1 VSTIPAAGVGR
12 SPAAPAARECGA
24 ISAVA
29 GQSQREMRE
38 WAARYPGLL
47 DAKTTDPA
55 MFGTLAAAAA
65 FSGPRLSAADL
76 RMANRVCLWCFGL
89 DWRID
94 YVATSE
100 REVHDIVGRC
110 MAVADGAA
118 PGAGDE
124 LTRALA
130 DLRDEL
136 AAAPAFASLRSY
148 WRDELRLMLEAMARE
163 WAWKAARDAGAI
175 DRPTFAEYLAN
186 AHNLGFSFVFAA
198 HWIATAPP
206 VDGDPRDLVRAA
218 SWEVQRV
225 IRLLNDLGTYE
236 RDLAWGDLNALMLDV
251 SRAGVDDRLAE
262 ITAAARDR
270 LRALRDRRPRL
281 AGHADYMERQMDFC
295 AGFYG
300 VGDFWGSAPAEEP
313 Q

>member
-1 VSTIPAAGVGR
+1 MSPLPAAGVGR
-12 SPAAPAARECGA
+12 SPAARECGA
-24 ISAVA
+24 ISAVV
-29 GQSQREMRE
+29 GQSQRAMRE

-47 DAKTTDPA
+47 DAKTSDPA

-65 FSGPRLSAADL
+65 FSGPGHTAAEL
-76 RMANRVCLWCFGL
+76 RMANQVCLWCFGL

-94 YVATSE
+94 YAATSE
-100 REVHDIVGRC
+100 REVLDIVRGC
-110 MAVADGAA
+110 GAVADGAA
-118 PGAGDE
+118 PAAGDD

-130 DLRDEL
+130 DLRAEL
-136 AAAPAFASLRSY
+136 AAAPAFAELGAF

-163 WAWKAARDAGAI
+163 WAWKTARDAGAI
-175 DRPTFAEYLAN
+175 DRPTFEEYLAN

-198 HWIATAPP
+198 HWVATGP
-206 VDGDPRDLVRAA
+206 VDGAAGDLVRAA

-251 SRAGVDDRLAE
+251 TGDGVRSRLAE
-262 ITAAARDR
+262 LTAAARHR
-270 LRALRDRRPRL
+270 LMTLRERWPRL

-300 VGDFWGSAPAEEP
+300 VGDFWGSASGEDPR
-313 Q
+313 

>member
-1 VSTIPAAGVGR
+1 MSTLPAAGVGR
-12 SPAAPAARECGA
+12 SPAARECGA

-47 DAKTTDPA
+47 DAKTSDPA
-55 MFGTLAAAAA
+55 MFSTLAAAAA
-65 FSGPRLSAADL
+65 FSGPGRTAAEL
-76 RMANRVCLWCFGL
+76 RMANQVCLWCFGL

-100 REVHDIVGRC
+100 REVQDIVRRC
-110 MAVADGAA
+110 ADVADGAA
-118 PGAGDE
+118 PVAGDD

-130 DLRDEL
+130 DLRAEL
-136 AAAPAFASLRSY
+136 AAAPAFVELGAF

-198 HWIATAPP
+198 HWIATGPA
-206 VDGDPRDLVRAA
+206 DGAADDLVRAA
-218 SWEVQRV
+218 IWEVQRV

-251 SRAGVDDRLAE
+251 AGDGVESRLAE
-262 ITAAARDR
+262 LTAAARQR
-270 LRALRDRRPRL
+270 LGALRDRRPRL
-281 AGHADYMERQMDFC
+281 AGHAEYMERQMGFC

-300 VGDFWGSAPAEEP
+300 VGDFWGSTAGEDPR
-313 Q
+313 